1 MFVNAE
7 NKIGDSFK
15 AVDIKEVCGNVA
27 RSWWKLTEKK
37 QKHLELLEKRLIFCA
52 MEDKK
57 FDCGEISIHSDLSDD
72 QECILNLQKYLSQ
85 LDERSESD
93 KKSGIS
99 VVNYLTEYDIFIVFA
114 GVIDE
119 DILSETTDEIK
130 INDKEYENDDDDT
143 GPSYSLLSLR
153 KIFNL

>member
-1 MFVNAE
+1 
-7 NKIGDSFK
+7 
-15 AVDIKEVCGNVA
+15 
-27 RSWWKLTEKK
+27 
-37 QKHLELLEKRLIFCA
+37 

-57 FDCGEISIHSDLSDD
+57 FDCDEISIHSDLSDD

-119 DILSETTDEIK
+119 DILSETTDEIE
-130 INDKEYENDDDDT
+130 INDKEY
-143 GPSYSLLSLR
+143 
-153 KIFNL
+153 